1 LFLDKEKKLQRWRV
15 ESHVGRRSY
24 RGGGLKV
31 MLVEEATKG
40 EG

>member
-1 LFLDKEKKLQRWRV
+1 MLV
-15 ESHVGRRSY
+15 EEATEGGGVECHVGRRSC

-31 MLVEEATKG
+31 MLVEEATEV

>member
-1 LFLDKEKKLQRWRV
+1 MLV
-15 ESHVGRRSY
+15 EEATEGGGVECHVGRSY

-31 MLVEEATKG
+31 MLVEEATEV

>member
-1 LFLDKEKKLQRWRV
+1 LVEEATEGGV

-31 MLVEEATKG
+31 MLVEEATEV